1 MKDSVEK
8 RDLPPNL
15 LLELASRLIC
25 EGVCE
30 GGILSNRLIVHW
42 KMRFVQDLCVKRVSG
57 GVQERIAYQNTAQRG

>member
-1 MKDSVEK
+1 MKDSVEE
-8 RDLPPNL
+8 RNLPPNL

-42 KMRFVQDLCVKRVSG
+42 KMRFAQDLCIKRVRG
-57 GVQERIAYQNTAQRG
+57 RVQERTAYRNTAQRD

>member
-1 MKDSVEK
+1 MKDSVEE

-15 LLELASRLIC
+15 LLELTSRLIC

-42 KMRFVQDLCVKRVSG
+42 KVCLAQDLCVKRVSG
-57 GVQERIAYQNTAQRG
+57 RVQERIAYRNTAQRD